1 MTRDLPPSSRFGA
14 FVLDMARRQLSMH
27 GQIIPLRRKDLELLA
42 FLVENSDRAVSKE
55 ELLTDLWPGTV
66 VDANNLPRHISTL
79 RKVLA
84 DHSPAERPIETVP
97 GWGYRF
103 TAVVV
108 RLNEEVA
115 ATASPSL
122 TRLEGSRAENASPA
136 DPAAASQA
144 PGGSTR
150 RRWPVFVGTTLVS
163 LLLAIR
169 RLVVRT

>member
-1 MTRDLPPSSRFGA
+1 
-14 FVLDMARRQLSMH
+14 MH

-103 TAVVV
+103 TADVV
-108 RLNEEVA
+108 RLNEAVA
-115 ATASPSL
+115 AIPRPHMTARDEDTAGKVSPV
-122 TRLEGSRAENASPA
+122 EGV
-136 DPAAASQA
+136 AAIEAA
-144 PGGSTR
+144 NGSTH
-150 RRWPVFVGTTLVS
+150 RRWPVIAGTALIS

-169 RLVVRT
+169 RLVVRV